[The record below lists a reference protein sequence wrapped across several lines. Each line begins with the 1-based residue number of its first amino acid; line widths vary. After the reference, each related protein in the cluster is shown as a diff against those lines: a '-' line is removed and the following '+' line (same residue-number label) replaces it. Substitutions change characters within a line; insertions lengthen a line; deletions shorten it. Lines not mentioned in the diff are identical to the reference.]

1 MRTPFI
7 QPSAGLPTPQ
17 LPSSLAPAE
26 QEAAGF
32 EAWLAQAM
40 AAEPAA
46 PDPDMHYGPAD
57 YGLWGVAPDGDGRL
71 DLDAVARNLRATLAP
86 LAYNLGNACR
96 AARLPLPPPLRIE
109 PGSDGS
115 MTLPFD
121 NRAELLGTALSGWP
135 ALASQYR
142 RLMAGFGFVRCG
154 ASLRAW
160 QTAIGRM
167 GPSRLAQG
175 MYQTADHHTAPR
187 LSLVY
192 DGLLAWP
199 EEIFD
204 GRWRQL
210 AQTDQLVR
218 ELLEA
223 AGAAVRYRTLELPLD
238 QALDVTRIKLRE
250 ARQR

>member
-7 QPSAGLPTPQ
+7 QPNAGLPTPL
-17 LPSSLAPAE
+17 LPTSLGPAE
-26 QEAAGF
+26 QEVAGF
-32 EAWLAQAM
+32 ETWLAQAM
-40 AAEPAA
+40 ASELAA
-46 PDPDMHYGPAD
+46 TDPEMHYGPAD

-71 DLDAVARNLRATLAP
+71 DLDEVARNLRATLAP
-86 LAYNLGNACR
+86 FAYNLGKACR
-96 AARLPLPPPLRIE
+96 SIRLPLPPPLRIE
-109 PGSDGS
+109 PGPDGS
-115 MTLPFD
+115 MMLPFD
-121 NRAELLGTALSGWP
+121 TRADLLGSAISAWP
-135 ALASQYR
+135 ALAGQYR

-167 GPSRLAQG
+167 GPSRLALGLQ
-175 MYQTADHHTAPR
+175 QASDHHAAPH

-199 EEIFD
+199 EELFD

-223 AGAAVRYRTLELPLD
+223 AGVTARYRTHDLPLD
-238 QALDVTRIKLRE
+238 QALDLTRIKLRA